1 MNKDLCRKHFNEK
14 FNVMEKLKPPP
25 FKKLADILIILF
37 FVSEIFYSAYQILF
51 VFRPKEAAFILFSTA
66 SEIPHEYF
74 LARRLY
80 AFEFYLAII
89 GLILYLAFRDKILKM
104 PKRSE

>member
-1 MNKDLCRKHFNEK
+1 MI
-14 FNVMEKLKPPP
+14 KLKPFL
-25 FKKLADILIILF
+25 FKKLIDIFVILF

-66 SEIPHEYF
+66 SEIPMEYF

-80 AFEFYLAII
+80 AIEFYLAYYRVDLVFGIQ
-89 GLILYLAFRDKILKM
+89 G
-104 PKRSE
+104 